1 MVMKRRSKPLQYI
14 RSRGFAPRVA
24 ITLGS
29 GLDEVVGRLHTQVQ
43 IPYKLIP
50 HFPGTTVQG
59 HGGTLHLG
67 TWKGV
72 PVAILEGRVHCY
84 EGHAPATVVFPVR
97 ALALAGVETF
107 ILTCAA
113 GGIASKSKPGGFMVF
128 SDHLHLQGVNPLVG
142 VHDPRWGAQFVDLTE
157 AYDPRLRRITRK
169 AASKLRVPCFEGVY
183 ASLLGPTYETPAEIR
198 ALKGM
203 GADAVGMSTV
213 PEVMAA
219 RQLKCRVLAIATISN
234 RAAGLAGKPLSH
246 EEVLAAGRAASR
258 HLADL
263 LDAVLPQLGEGSGEA
278 MNPGRTHRARRGSAG
293 ERLRRL
299 LPLQSGGG
307 IAGLERQGLHGVQR
321 RELHL
326 RPDGMRRARRPVE
339 GPLGGRKEV
348 HANCCRDFQRAAC
361 LTLRRLPATP
371 LGILWRHRSH
381 SRQPARLP
389 ENPAARGNL
398 SPSV

>member
-1 MVMKRRSKPLQYI
+1 MARRLTLAARRSPYGYEEAEQAADDI

-29 GLDEVVGRLHTQVQ
+29 GLHEVVGRLNAQIQ

-67 TWKGV
+67 TWQGV

-84 EGHAPATVVFPVR
+84 EGHAPAAVVFPVR

-107 ILTCAA
+107 IFTCAA
-113 GGIASKSKPGGFMVF
+113 GGIAAKAKPGGFVVF

-142 VHDPRWGAQFVDLTE
+142 VHDPRWGAQFVDLTN
-157 AYDPRLRRITRK
+157 AYDPRLRRVTRK
-169 AASKLRVPCFEGVY
+169 AASKLRVPCLEGVY

-198 ALKGM
+198 ALQGM

-219 RQLKCRVLAIATISN
+219 RQMQCRVLAIAMISN
-234 RAAGLAGKPLSH
+234 RAAGLAGRPLSH
-246 EEVLAAGRAASR
+246 EEVLATGQMAAR

-263 LDAVLPQLGEGSGEA
+263 IDVVLSQWAGS
-278 MNPGRTHRARRGSAG
+278 
-293 ERLRRL
+293 
-299 LPLQSGGG
+299 
-307 IAGLERQGLHGVQR
+307 
-321 RELHL
+321 
-326 RPDGMRRARRPVE
+326 
-339 GPLGGRKEV
+339 
-348 HANCCRDFQRAAC
+348 
-361 LTLRRLPATP
+361 
-371 LGILWRHRSH
+371 
-381 SRQPARLP
+381 
-389 ENPAARGNL
+389 
-398 SPSV
+398 

>member
-1 MVMKRRSKPLQYI
+1 MVKTMTRRSPHGYEEAEQAAAYI
-14 RSRGFAPRVA
+14 RSRGSVPRVA

-67 TWKGV
+67 IWKGV
-72 PVAILEGRVHCY
+72 SVAILEGRAHCY

-113 GGIASKSKPGGFMVF
+113 GGIAAKSKPGGFMVF

-157 AYDPRLRRITRK
+157 AYDRRLRRITRK

-213 PEVMAA
+213 PEVIAAAHLDIRVVGISCVTNMAA
-219 RQLKCRVLAIATISN
+219 GILDQPITT
-234 RAAGLAGKPLSH
+234 
-246 EEVLAAGRAASR
+246 EEVM
-258 HLADL
+258 
-263 LDAVLPQLGEGSGEA
+263 E
-278 MNPGRTHRARRGSAG
+278 TG
-293 ERLRRL
+293 ERVKSDFIALLRAVIPRM
-299 LPLQSGGG
+299 
-307 IAGLERQGLHGVQR
+307 AED
-321 RELHL
+321 L
-326 RPDGMRRARRPVE
+326 R
-339 GPLGGRKEV
+339 
-348 HANCCRDFQRAAC
+348 
-361 LTLRRLPATP
+361 
-371 LGILWRHRSH
+371 
-381 SRQPARLP
+381 
-389 ENPAARGNL
+389 
-398 SPSV
+398 